1 MKRHKALIPLSHDH
15 HHGLLL
21 AQLIKKNA
29 PDYKGLPK
37 DLQGKIN
44 YTLETYN
51 SSLINHFDDEEKI
64 LFPFVVG
71 KDGKLDYLIDE
82 IIGEHRL
89 LENLITE
96 LPTSKNQTILLD
108 EIGRILES
116 HIRKEER
123 VLFPKVQKILSE
135 DELSVLEK
143 NLLSS
148 SGRDNKSCVI

>member
-21 AQLIKKNA
+21 AQQIKKNA

-37 DLQGKIN
+37 ELEGKIK

-51 SSLINHFDDEEKI
+51 SSLKNHFDDEEKI
-64 LFPFVVG
+64 LFPIVVG

-82 IIGEHRL
+82 IIIEHRL
-89 LENLITE
+89 LENLIAE
-96 LPTSKNQTILLD
+96 LPKSENQINLLD

-123 VLFPKVQKILSE
+123 VLFPKAEDILSE

-143 NLLSS
+143 NLSSS
-148 SGRDNKSCVI
+148 SGRDNKNCVT

>member
-44 YTLETYN
+44 YTLEIYN

-123 VLFPKVQKILSE
+123 VLFPKVKKILSE